1 MLKWR
6 HSSKVRYSLGTKCSR
21 KRFPRLAKNRFRP
34 PQLQQFPEKRRLVRF
49 QDFFINVIFATSCA
63 AALFLLMELE
73 NLSFLC
79 SSDNTCPSSM
89 PALIMIDWLIDY
101 DHGHVHDDDDHTSSG
116 EECYAFTQGWLNLGD
131 KVLPQALSFC
141 K

>member
-6 HSSKVRYSLGTKCSR
+6 HSSKVRYSLETKYSR
-21 KRFPRLAKNRFRP
+21 QRFPRLAKNRFQP
-34 PQLQQFPEKRRLVRF
+34 PRLQQFPEKKRLVRF
-49 QDFFINVIFATSCA
+49 QDFFINVIFSTCCA

-89 PALIMIDWLIDY
+89 PALMIIMLCVQLYMVMVMIW
-101 DHGHVHDDDDHTSSG
+101 
-116 EECYAFTQGWLNLGD
+116 
-131 KVLPQALSFC
+131 
-141 K
+141 

>member
-1 MLKWR
+1 M
-6 HSSKVRYSLGTKCSR
+6 
-21 KRFPRLAKNRFRP
+21 
-34 PQLQQFPEKRRLVRF
+34 
-49 QDFFINVIFATSCA
+49 IIFSTCCA
-63 AALFLLMELE
+63 ADHFLHLE

-131 KVLPQALSFC
+131 KVLPLALSFC
-141 K
+141 T